1 MAVALFDAQG
11 CLTAGAFA
19 RIAAAPPGAAPSE
32 LAAHLA
38 SCGRCQRRLLA
49 TAMRASGAP
58 TPRRER
64 PPMWRTIVAVIAC
77 LLAVMAV
84 MITMQFLSAGR

>member
-1 MAVALFDAQG
+1 MAAALFDAQG
-11 CLTAGAFA
+11 CLNAAAFA
-19 RIAAAPPGAAPSE
+19 RIAAAPPGAAPPE
-32 LAAHLA
+32 LASHLA

-77 LLAVMAV
+77 LLAVVAA
-84 MITMQFLSAGR
+84 MITMQFLGAGR